1 MCGFFYERHL
11 HLKPTAMASPLSVSI
26 VHPAFSNLKKIS
38 PLLHFFAGLVFI
50 AAAAYEF
57 RMNNRT
63 TAFCEIVIGLDVI
76 ALAFIR
82 GFADESSRMNASF
95 RLVEVIVFGG
105 LSILALLDQSLA
117 TATLLALATGMYYYV
132 FHCEKKMISQEKVS
146 VHHLGVTISNFPR
159 DKELSWEQIRQLDAH
174 PHSITIYTHQNKI
187 HRFEFQ
193 KAIAFD
199 ELEQIH
205 EFCHHYLTSE

>member
-26 VHPAFSNLKKIS
+26 VHPAYNNLKKFS
-38 PLLHFFAGLVFI
+38 PILHFLAGLVFL
-50 AAAAYEF
+50 AAGGYEF
-57 RMNNRT
+57 RMDNRI
-63 TAFCEIVIGLDVI
+63 TAFCEIVIGIDVI
-76 ALAFIR
+76 VLAFMR
-82 GFADESSRMNASF
+82 GIAEQSSRLNASF
-95 RLVEVIVFGG
+95 RLIEVLVFGG
-105 LSILALLDQSLA
+105 LTILAILEQSWVTGAIL
-117 TATLLALATGMYYYV
+117 TLATGMYYYV
-132 FHCEKKMISQEKVS
+132 FHCEKKMISREKVS

-159 DKELSWEQIRQLDAH
+159 DKELSWEQIRQLDAY
-174 PHSITIYTHQNKI
+174 PHSITIYTHRNKI

-205 EFCHHYLTSE
+205 EFCQHYLISE